1 MRRAFLLALVA
12 LAGGC
17 SMMPSSGKTFVVF
30 FSSDSAAVDAQ
41 GEAILGAAGDYA
53 RAHPDRPVVVAGYA
67 DPNGTP
73 AASNE
78 VARAR
83 IVAAVK
89 GLVAA
94 GVMPNRIQRRDEG
107 AVPFALNSQEIRRV
121 EIAVGKP

>member
-1 MRRAFLLALVA
+1 
-12 LAGGC
+12 
-17 SMMPSSGKTFVVF
+17 MMPSSGKTFVVF

-41 GEAILGAAGDYA
+41 GEVILGAAGDYA

-78 VARAR
+78 VASAR
-83 IVAAVK
+83 VAAAVK

-94 GVMPNRIQRRDEG
+94 GVMPNRIQHRDEG
-107 AVPFALNSQEIRRV
+107 AVPFALNSQESRRV
-121 EIAVGKP
+121 EISVGKP

>member
-17 SMMPSSGKTFVVF
+17 SMMPSSGKTFVVYF
-30 FSSDSAAVDAQ
+30 TSDSAAVDAQ
-41 GEAILGAAGDYA
+41 GETILGAAGDYA
-53 RAHPDRPVVVAGYA
+53 RAHPDRPVVVSGYA

-73 AASNE
+73 GASNQ

-83 IVAAVK
+83 VDAAVK
-89 GLVAA
+89 GLVGA

-107 AVPFALNSQEIRRV
+107 AVPFALDSQESRRV